1 MFVLHVNDFWKFL
14 LIFFLKKSGFAFL
27 EILQKKQKFLR
38 LSDKSYQTEIWYT
51 RICSICN
58 IYWNYNSDMY

>member
-14 LIFFLKKSGFAFL
+14 LIFFFKKSCFAFL

-38 LSDKSYQTEIWYT
+38 LSDKSNQTEIWYT
-51 RICSICN
+51 RISSICN